1 MGNKLF
7 EARSEIIKALSHELR
22 LEIVDILSK
31 KEHCVC
37 DLVEKLDASQSTVSK
52 HLNILKKAG
61 IVDSQKEGLN
71 VIYFLETPCIIN
83 FFNCIDEVLLKNF
96 EKKEEELK
104 LMEKLKENK

>member
-7 EARSEIIKALSHELR
+7 EARSEIIKALAHELR
-22 LEIVDILSK
+22 VEIVDMLSK
-31 KEHCVC
+31 KDHCVC

-61 IVDSQKEGLN
+61 VVDSQKEGLN
-71 VIYFLETPCIIN
+71 VTYFLETPCIIN